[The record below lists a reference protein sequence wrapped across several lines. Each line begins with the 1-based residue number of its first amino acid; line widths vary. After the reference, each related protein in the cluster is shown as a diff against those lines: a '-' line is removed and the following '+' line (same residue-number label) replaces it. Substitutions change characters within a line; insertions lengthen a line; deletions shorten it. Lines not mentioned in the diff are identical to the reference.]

1 MARSALDIKYCEHNA
16 ELEERLAEIL
26 REFEGRPQELIP
38 MLQRT
43 QRALGYLPEGALLE
57 IAGLTRLPAAR
68 VYGVATFY
76 AQFRLEPVGEH
87 IIKVCR
93 GTACHVSGSD
103 VILEDIQN
111 CLNVAPGGTTE
122 DKLFT
127 LETVACFGCCALAP
141 VVVVDD
147 LVYGLMTPAKTR
159 DLLEGF
165 RNGDAPVGEPYDA
178 SIRKD
183 DCNGLCE
190 HKG

>member
-1 MARSALDIKYCEHNA
+1 MEYCEFGVD
-16 ELEERLAEIL
+16 LEEHLSGIL
-26 REFEGRPQELIP
+26 REFDSRPEELIP

-57 IAGLTRLPAAR
+57 IARLTRLPAAR

-76 AQFRLEPVGEH
+76 AQFRLQPVGKY

-111 CLNVAPGGTTE
+111 SLQVVSGCTTE
-122 DKLFT
+122 DRLFT

-141 VVVVDD
+141 VVVVNGS
-147 LVYGLMTPAKTR
+147 VYGLMTPSKTR
-159 DLLEGF
+159 ELLDGF
-165 RNGDAPVGEPYDA
+165 RHSDAPVGDA
-178 SIRKD
+178 LETEIGKEG
-183 DCNGLCE
+183 CNGLCN
-190 HKG
+190 HTS